1 MYNNVHY
8 YICHH
13 LNKRLYMKNNLSKT
27 FSFTVKMSKI
37 LKSLELILYNIIFKV
52 TIRIFPNIP
61 HWSSLKQIKDNLK
74 KKYMVNE

>member
-8 YICHH
+8 YICHN
-13 LNKRLYMKNNLSKT
+13 LNKRLYMKNNLSKK

-52 TIRIFPNIP
+52 TY
-61 HWSSLKQIKDNLK
+61 HQNLPQHSTLVFSK
-74 KKYMVNE
+74 TNKRQF